1 MRFCGGLGFGGHV
14 CCVLILSCFFLEP
27 LEASEVKGIL
37 NGARLSLWWGLP
49 FLGML
54 LSLALLPIVAP
65 RVWHHHYGK
74 IAALWGGCTVVSI
87 LMTHE
92 LEVLWLS
99 VGNTMIHHYIP
110 FIIVIA
116 ALYIIT
122 LGIKITCH
130 APATPKNNVI
140 FISVGALFSSVIGT
154 TGASVLLIHPLL
166 HMNRDRVQ
174 KKHLIIFFIFLVS
187 NIGGALTPLGDPP
200 LFLGFLEGVPFFWT
214 TTHLFVPQ
222 LIMAIPLLS
231 ILYFLDRH
239 YWRLEKR
246 KGGVATMKVEK
257 KRIQVRGAVHVILLL
272 FVVGSVLCSGVW
284 KNSPSFDV
292 FGLGIKGSDIMR
304 DGSLILI
311 IGIALYLKKR
321 RTEHE
326 LQFTWGPLVEVIKLF
341 AAIFI
346 TAIPVIA
353 ILQAGEAGALKAL
366 TMGLFEGS
374 EPLNAR
380 FFWLTGI
387 LSGFLDNAPTY
398 LIFFHL
404 AGGDPV
410 LLTTTLK
417 STLIAVSAGAVF
429 MGALTYIGNAPNF
442 MVKSIAEEKG
452 VAMPS
457 FFGYIMWS
465 LILLVPLMI
474 LLSLF
479 YI

>member
-1 MRFCGGLGFGGHV
+1 MSFRGGLGLSIRF
-14 CCVLILSCFFLEP
+14 CCVLILSCVLLDP
-27 LEASEVKGIL
+27 LEASEAQGML
-37 NGARLSLWWGLP
+37 DGSRLSLWWALP

-65 RVWHHHYGK
+65 RLWHHHYGK
-74 IAALWGGCTVVSI
+74 IAAVWGGCTVASI
-87 LMTHE
+87 FMTHE

-110 FIIVIA
+110 FVIMIA

-130 APATPKNNVI
+130 APATPKNNVL
-140 FISVGALFSSVIGT
+140 FIYIGSVFASVIGT
-154 TGASVLLIHPLL
+154 TGASILLIHPLL

-214 TTHLFVPQ
+214 MTHLFVPQ
-222 LIMAIPLLS
+222 LVMTIPLLC
-231 ILYFLDRH
+231 ILYVLDRH
-239 YWRLEKR
+239 YWRREKIADA
-246 KGGVATMKVEK
+246 VTTMKMEK
-257 KRIQVRGAVHVILLL
+257 SPIQVKGAVHIILLVL
-272 FVVGSVLCSGVW
+272 VVGSVLFSGFW
-284 KNSPSFDV
+284 KNSPLFDV
-292 FGLGIKGSDIMR
+292 FGLSLKGADMMR
-304 DGSLILI
+304 DGSLIMI
-311 IGIALYLKKR
+311 IGVALYLKKR
-321 RTEHE
+321 RTEQERH
-326 LQFTWGPLVEVIKLF
+326 FTWGPLVEVIKLF

-353 ILQAGEAGALKAL
+353 ILQAGEAGALKEL
-366 TMGLFEGS
+366 TMSLFEGS

-404 AGGDPV
+404 AGGDPS

-452 VAMPS
+452 VSMPS
-457 FFGYIMWS
+457 FFGFMAWS
-465 LILLVPLMI
+465 LTLLFPLMI
-474 LLSLF
+474 LMSYFCL
-479 YI
+479 